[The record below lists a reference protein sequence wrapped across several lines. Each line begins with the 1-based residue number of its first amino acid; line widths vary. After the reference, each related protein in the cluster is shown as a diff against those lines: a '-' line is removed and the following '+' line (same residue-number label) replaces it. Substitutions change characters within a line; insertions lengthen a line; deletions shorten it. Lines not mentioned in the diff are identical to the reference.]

1 MTKNEFLKRLLLSD
15 ALGEVPDDDI
25 KRVFVAVFDEIKEVV
40 REGDELHLNNFGKFY
55 PKEMQSRVVRGGWY
69 QSEKKEYFVPKK
81 TKIGFSSFP
90 TVDEYVSCGSDDI
103 TYEFN
108 PDLFDI

>member
-1 MTKNEFLKRLLLSD
+1 MTKNEFLKCLMESSTLRD
-15 ALGEVPDDDI
+15 VPDEDI

-40 REGDELHLNNFGKFY
+40 RNGDELHLNNFGKFY

-90 TVDEYVSCGSDDI
+90 TVDTYVSSGSEEI
-103 TYEFN
+103 NYEFN
-108 PDLFDI
+108 VDLFNI